1 MKNSSATAGDTRDP
15 GLIPGYGRS
24 PGGGHGNP
32 LHYSCLEN
40 PHGQKSLMVI
50 VHRVKKS
57 QTGLKQLSTHGHTCF
72 YSRRSKI
79 QINRK
84 DKMNII
90 LPSEIT
96 TNVCV
101 CKYASVF
108 VYFDFKYTH
117 TYTLVY
123 FSFIYFKK
131 TQNHYCTYFI
141 ALFKVT

>member
-1 MKNSSATAGDTRDP
+1 MVKTSSATAGDTRDP

-101 CKYASVF
+101 CVNMQ
-108 VYFDFKYTH
+108 VYLCILTLNTH
-117 TYTLVY
+117 THIHLYILVL
-123 FSFIYFKK
+123 FILKK
-131 TQNHYCTYFI
+131 HRTIIVHI
-141 ALFKVT
+141 L